1 MLVLSVIVKL
11 LNAQRS
17 HSLWKMCAAQT
28 FLLIMTAPVDEQ
40 EEEEDLSLLLPS
52 SDLEPGILPTE
63 IRKLVESRRQVKQL
77 MKAPDLSQE
86 QLMQVTTLLKLGW
99 LWQCFRSV

>member
-1 MLVLSVIVKL
+1 
-11 LNAQRS
+11 
-17 HSLWKMCAAQT
+17 MCAAQT
-28 FLLIMTAPVDEQ
+28 FLLIIMTAPVDEQ

-86 QLMQVTTLLKLGW
+86 QLMQVTTLLKLGR
-99 LWQCFRSV
+99 LVQCFRSV